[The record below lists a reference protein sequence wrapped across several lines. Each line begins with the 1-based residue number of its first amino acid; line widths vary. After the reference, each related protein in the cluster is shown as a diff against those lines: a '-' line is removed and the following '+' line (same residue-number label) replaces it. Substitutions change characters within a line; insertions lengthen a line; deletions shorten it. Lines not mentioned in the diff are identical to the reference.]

1 MTTGVN
7 MTSAMN
13 NSFIYALIFMALTAF
28 LVLPPSQARAE
39 EIRIAV
45 VDIERLIGRSTAS
58 ENIQKQL
65 DREKEK
71 LQKSFTAEEKKLKDL
86 EKEIMAKKDSLS
98 EEEFNA
104 EKQRFQKNLI
114 EARQSLGKQVN
125 NVEQAANAALGQL
138 RQEIV
143 KTIAEMT
150 EQEKYTIVITKQN
163 VIMAEKKLD
172 ITDEVM
178 ARLNKNIKTI
188 KLEL

>member
-28 LVLPPSQARAE
+28 LVLPASQARAE

-114 EARQSLGKQVN
+114 EARQSLGKQVDT
-125 NVEQAANAALGQL
+125 VEQAANVALGQL

>member
-1 MTTGVN
+1 

-28 LVLPPSQARAE
+28 LVLPASQARAE

-114 EARQSLGKQVN
+114 EARQSLGKQVDT
-125 NVEQAANAALGQL
+125 VEQAANVALGQL

>member
-1 MTTGVN
+1 

-13 NSFIYALIFMALTAF
+13 NSFIYGFILMALATF
-28 LVLPPSQARAE
+28 LVLPPSQAHAE
-39 EIRIAV
+39 EVRIAV

-65 DREKEK
+65 DKEKEK

-86 EKEIMAKKDSLS
+86 EQEIMTKKDSLS

-104 EKQRFQKNLI
+104 EKQRFQKSLM
-114 EARQSLGKQVN
+114 EARQSLGKQVD
-125 NVEQAANAALGQL
+125 NVEQAANAALGRL

-178 ARLNKNIKTI
+178 AQLNKNIKTI